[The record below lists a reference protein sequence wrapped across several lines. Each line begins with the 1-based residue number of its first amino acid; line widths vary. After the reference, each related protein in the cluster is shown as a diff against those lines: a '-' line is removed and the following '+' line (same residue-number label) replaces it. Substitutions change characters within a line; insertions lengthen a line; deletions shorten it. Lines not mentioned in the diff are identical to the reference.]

1 MKKQLI
7 YEISLNY
14 HGLSIPCSFF
24 RESIDLLSPD
34 VPILKNKKNPSRE
47 DHLVSVIMPCFNA
60 EKYLKE
66 AIESILNQSHKE
78 LEFIII
84 DDGSSDRTSEII
96 MSFDDSRIVCITRNK
111 NYGISNCLN
120 LGIDRAN
127 GKYIARMDADDIS
140 VINRLEIQYKFMEQ
154 NLDYVMC
161 GTQYL
166 NMEKNVISNLLESH
180 QILQLMLL
188 RCNQIIHPSVFI
200 RKSILLENGIR
211 YNENMLYSQDYDL
224 WTKLIN
230 FGKICNLSEP
240 LIKYRIHN
248 GQISRAKFS
257 EQKKLD
263 LVIRKDYL
271 IQLNYP
277 LDIDTKEFIDRF
289 YGTQKNIVLED
300 IKYIK
305 DIWLFVSKKYSN
317 SINVRNRKYFRK
329 ILIKDFISNLFESG
343 VKPSIASFIK
353 ISYNLYKSNFLMI
366 NKVTLKLFLNCF
378 LHSRYNF

>member
-1 MKKQLI
+1 
-7 YEISLNY
+7 
-14 HGLSIPCSFF
+14 
-24 RESIDLLSPD
+24 
-34 VPILKNKKNPSRE
+34 
-47 DHLVSVIMPCFNA
+47 
-60 EKYLKE
+60 
-66 AIESILNQSHKE
+66 
-78 LEFIII
+78 
-84 DDGSSDRTSEII
+84 
-96 MSFDDSRIVCITRNK
+96 
-111 NYGISNCLN
+111 
-120 LGIDRAN
+120 
-127 GKYIARMDADDIS
+127 MDADDIS